1 MFIYLLEWSGFP
13 GMLQKKSCMFHI
25 CAYKIPSVKHMFH
38 KFSHMFHT
46 FFLIWKHMEHPW
58 KTHEH
63 MSGIYKN
70 MFSLH
75 RPYIGLIYGGD
86 FQFRILKWP
95 LIIEFSHKHQPTKR
109 TLKGAPSCRLQSP
122 FIKVLSTAQ
131 KTRLLHATHF
141 DPNIVNLYHLA

>member
-1 MFIYLLEWSGFP
+1 LGFNCHNMFIYLLEWSGFP

-75 RPYIGLIYGGD
+75 RPYIGLIYGRYLQSIGS
-86 FQFRILKWP
+86 WVMA
-95 LIIEFSHKHQPTKR
+95 IEYLS
-109 TLKGAPSCRLQSP
+109 RLQG
-122 FIKVLSTAQ
+122 TAEAPLLLAIHGAQ
-131 KTRLLHATHF
+131 DSDLGANLKKTWGCFLWL
-141 DPNIVNLYHLA
+141 